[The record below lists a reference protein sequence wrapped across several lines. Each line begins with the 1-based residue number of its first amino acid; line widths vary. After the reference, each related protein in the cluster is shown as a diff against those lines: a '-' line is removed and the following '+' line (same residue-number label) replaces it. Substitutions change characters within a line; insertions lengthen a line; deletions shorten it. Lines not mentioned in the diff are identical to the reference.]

1 MPPKISNISSEDCVK
16 WQSNPSVN
24 PLTNR
29 SIKLNGPTYNEIQK
43 ACQAAHGTGIVKQSS
58 KKLNSPGPS
67 KPLNDKLAGKP
78 SNAKKPNVPD
88 SKQTKPDKKPGKRPG
103 RQKLTRHVCQRLR
116 EYQSLNPFTMK
127 LWNPS
132 DPTYVN
138 IISQCRKKYFIFIN
152 QFQNELYY
160 KEVLPAIEGPYD
172 TYSTYRM
179 PKPQTSANNG
189 SYVLNVKQSDINV
202 VTDRRRSLFTKVQP
216 SLNSVMNNI
225 YKFLHICEAPL
236 NFNASLRTI
245 DVFMP
250 PLLHIL
256 HGDYIMPVDFRIES
270 GIPYNQASPG
280 IILEMDIGSPDFE
293 QYIEKF
299 RQGPTNIAFMKVG
312 VYIKTVGA
320 HAMMLVFVKV
330 GTYVK
335 VSIINPNFVANCMYS
350 EIWLEYL
357 HAIKNK
363 YGLIDGGVLINTK
376 TSDKFQAGA
385 EQLERSSMDRRGFC
399 VVWVM
404 LMMEIM
410 AINAAKGV
418 KYDVDVLD
426 LLTLPDELEG
436 NDPHAWH
443 KMIIDYLF
451 TRMIDGIVLARF
463 LRNGYVYRKLET
475 AMNPYISQVYNGRVL
490 AQIAN
495 YVPNFTTES
504 LPRIYK
510 YMLADG

>member
-1 MPPKISNISSEDCVK
+1 M
-16 WQSNPSVN
+16 
-24 PLTNR
+24 
-29 SIKLNGPTYNEIQK
+29 
-43 ACQAAHGTGIVKQSS
+43 
-58 KKLNSPGPS
+58 
-67 KPLNDKLAGKP
+67 
-78 SNAKKPNVPD
+78 
-88 SKQTKPDKKPGKRPG
+88 
-103 RQKLTRHVCQRLR
+103 

-138 IISQCRKKYFIFIN
+138 IISQCKKKYFIFIK

-160 KEVLPAIEGPYD
+160 KEVLPVIEGPYD
-172 TYSTYRM
+172 TFSSYRM
-179 PKPQTSANNG
+179 PKPETSANNG

-216 SLNSVMNNI
+216 SLHSVMNRI
-225 YKFLHICEAPL
+225 YKSLHICEAPM

-245 DVFMP
+245 DDFMP

-256 HGDYIMPVDFRIES
+256 HGDYIMPVNFRIES
-270 GIPYNQASPG
+270 GVPYNQASPG
-280 IILEMDIGSPDFE
+280 IIPEMDMGSPNFE

-299 RQGPTNIAFMKVG
+299 KQGPKNIAFMKVG
-312 VYIKTVGA
+312 VYIKKVGA
-320 HAMMLVFVKV
+320 HAMMLVFVKD
-330 GTYVK
+330 GMYLK
-335 VSIINPNFVANCMYS
+335 VSIINPYFANCKYS
-350 EIWLEYL
+350 EIWLQYL
-357 HAIKNK
+357 NSIKEK
-363 YGLIDGGVLINTK
+363 HGLIVGGVITSTK

-385 EQLERSSMDRRGFC
+385 EHLEISSLDRRGFC
-399 VVWVM
+399 LVWVM

-436 NDPHAWH
+436 GNPHAWH
-443 KMIIDYLF
+443 RMIIDYLF

-490 AQIAN
+490 AQIAK

-510 YMLADG
+510 YMLTDG